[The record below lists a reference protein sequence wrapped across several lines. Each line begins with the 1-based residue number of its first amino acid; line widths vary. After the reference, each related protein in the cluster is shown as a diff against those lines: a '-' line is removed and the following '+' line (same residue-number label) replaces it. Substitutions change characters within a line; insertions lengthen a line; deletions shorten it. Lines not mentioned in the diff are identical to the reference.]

1 MIDVR
6 VPYFIKRPLCRRPP
20 PIVEVRL
27 PKIPKCSHILR
38 TRRGEEVA
46 PASERARASRRLG
59 PKLADPPS
67 ARPSIRRGTYGAR
80 ALRAGTE
87 FHFGDRRRR
96 RRRDGVGRLTERTE
110 REAGGRRD
118 KALGDKLQNNEALT
132 LRFFPN
138 IPFYSS
144 SLPLL
149 PLPQRASSLLL
160 LSSRFSSLS
169 SILLFPLC
177 SLFSLCP

>member
-6 VPYFIKRPLCRRPP
+6 VPYFIKRPLRRRPP
-20 PIVEVRL
+20 SIVEVRL

-46 PASERARASRRLG
+46 PASERARAYHRLG
-59 PKLADPPS
+59 PKLAEPPS
-67 ARPSIRRGTYGAR
+67 VLRSVRPPRHLRRAR

-87 FHFGDRRRR
+87 FHFGDRRR

-144 SLPLL
+144 SLCSLSLRSPPPLL
-149 PLPQRASSLLL
+149 SILISLLL
-160 LSSRFSSLS
+160 L
-169 SILLFPLC
+169 PLC